1 MRKILC
7 RGWSPDL
14 NCWVY
19 GAYLDHCNK
28 ATCFLGEDKP
38 EYHEHKIIFDRL
50 IDWGLPNTIKVA
62 DVELESIGEFTGEYL
77 NEKEVYE
84 GDILEAAGNI
94 GIVRYG
100 EYRNTFACN
109 KEKHIGFYVDWTN
122 KDTCLRN
129 DLGYWIS
136 IRSTDVQIIG
146 NTWENK
152 EFEQ

>member
-1 MRKILC
+1 V
-7 RGWSPDL
+7 S
-14 NCWVY
+14 

-28 ATCFLGEDKP
+28 TTCFPGEDKP
-38 EYHEHKIIFDRL
+38 EYHEHKIIFDRMM
-50 IDWGLPNTIKVA
+50 DWGLPNTIKVA
-62 DVELESIGEFTGEYL
+62 DVEPESVGEFTGEYL

-84 GDILEAAGNI
+84 GDILEVAGNI

-109 KEKHIGFYVDWTN
+109 KEKHIGFYVDWTEE
-122 KDTCLRN
+122 TYLRK
-129 DLGYWIS
+129 DLGYWLYERPRNI
-136 IRSTDVQIIG
+136 QIIG